1 MLVENNTTTKH
12 SEVTMKTKLKFI
24 SIFAIAML
32 VSFIPENFPSFFGDW
47 VCQGGS
53 YVVKE
58 GRYHLEGCK
67 YAADYQHGPSI
78 HWGFRHWM
86 WTLCGV
92 SLFIWNVIE
101 LFPKSWKS

>member
-1 MLVENNTTTKH
+1 MSNNKQ
-12 SEVTMKTKLKFI
+12 SMKLYTEEHLK
-24 SIFAIAML
+24 IF
-32 VSFIPENFPSFFGDW
+32 
-47 VCQGGS
+47 
-53 YVVKE
+53 
-58 GRYHLEGCK
+58 YHLEGCK